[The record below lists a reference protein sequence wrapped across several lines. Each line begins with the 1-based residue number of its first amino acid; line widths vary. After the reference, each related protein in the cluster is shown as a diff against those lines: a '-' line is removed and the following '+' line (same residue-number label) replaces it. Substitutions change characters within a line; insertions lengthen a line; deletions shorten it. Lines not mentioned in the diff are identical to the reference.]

1 MFDQIL
7 AFFNE
12 HVLPGALTFGKGLA
26 ILLVGWIVARFVSKG
41 TYKLF
46 KKLGADKL
54 GQRLNNLD
62 ALRQFKINL
71 DLPKILSKTLY
82 WLIMLIV
89 IMIVVET
96 LSMPVLSAMIGDFI
110 AYIPDLFKS
119 VAFFLFGLFVAS
131 MVQNVVA
138 SACKSFG
145 IKAWKAIGSV
155 VFFILMI
162 SITLSALNQARVD
175 TEMLKVVFTLLI
187 GGAALAFSLAYGL
200 AAKNILASLLTAF
213 YQKSTF
219 SIGQTIEVDGHK
231 GELVELNQ
239 ISAVI
244 KTSDGKV
251 VIPRNR
257 LLDDTVIVYDA

>member
-1 MFDQIL
+1 MLDKIL
-7 AFFNE
+7 KLLAE
-12 HVLPGALTFGKGLA
+12 HVLPGMLAFGKAMA
-26 ILLVGWIVARFVSKG
+26 ILLIGWIVARFVSKG
-41 TYKLF
+41 VYKLF
-46 KKLGADKL
+46 KKIGVDKL
-54 GQRLNNLD
+54 GEKLNNLD
-62 ALRQFKINL
+62 ALRQFKIKL

-82 WLIMLIV
+82 WLIMLVV
-89 IMIVVET
+89 IMMMVET
-96 LSMPVLSAMIGDFI
+96 LNMPVLSAMIGDFI

-119 VAFFLFGLFVAS
+119 VAFFLLGLFVAS

-162 SITLSALNQARVD
+162 SIALSALNQARVD
-175 TEMLKVVFTLLI
+175 TEMLKIVFTLLI

-200 AAKNILASLLTAF
+200 AAKNVLASLLTSF

-219 SIGQTIEVDGHK
+219 TIGQTIEVDGHK
-231 GELVELNQ
+231 GEIVELNQ
-239 ISAVI
+239 VSAVL
-244 KTSDGKV
+244 KTETGKV

-257 LLDDTVIVYDA
+257 LLNDTVVVHD